1 MEHKEFNEAFARGFQ
16 KRAEELGLEKEAFIP
31 LLMGAGSL
39 VGGLAADHYLKRGIA
54 RLAAAGVAAKR
65 AKTAVPFGAATA
77 KKVNDTLRSK
87 KLKGGLAN
95 MATFMGT
102 QAVVDPIFNKI
113 TEKLEG
119 PPQQYQ
125 PAPNPNSL

>member
-16 KRAEELGLEKEAFIP
+16 KRGEELGLEKEAFLP
-31 LLMGAGSL
+31 LLMGVGSM
-39 VGGLAADHYLKRGIA
+39 VGGIAADHYLKRGIA

-65 AKTAVPFGAATA
+65 AKKVLPFGAATA
-77 KKVNDTLRSK
+77 KKINDTLESK

-95 MATFMGT
+95 MATFMGA
-102 QAVVDPIFNKI
+102 QAAVDPIFNKI

-119 PPQQYQ
+119 QPQQYQ
-125 PAPNPNSL
+125 PAPNPNIL